1 MKEFDFIKWL
11 YKKQANAASSYTL
24 VYFKYYYYKSIKV
37 SRYIWTV
44 LHMRCY
50 FIELRTILYF
60 KGILLTYKGKQFFL
74 SGPSSYCHE
83 TNIPWQIWASA
94 KWELNFLLFIWRI
107 NIYLYNC
114 YSFHAHTLTLY
125 AALCYQSNYRA
136 AHALC
141 QHVDQKQLLYA
152 IRAEY
157 MSGPLR
163 QGFYDLLIA
172 LHLESHATTME
183 VCKNEYIIPLGK
195 ETFSK

>member
-1 MKEFDFIKWL
+1 MHRHSRTHRNGQASQVRHLKWKICKRFFRPL
-11 YKKQANAASSYTL
+11 R
-24 VYFKYYYYKSIKV
+24 I
-37 SRYIWTV
+37 SRMMVKIV
-44 LHMRCY
+44 
-50 FIELRTILYF
+50 
-60 KGILLTYKGKQFFL
+60 
-74 SGPSSYCHE
+74 
-83 TNIPWQIWASA
+83 
-94 KWELNFLLFIWRI
+94 NFS
-107 NIYLYNC
+107 
-114 YSFHAHTLTLY
+114 SFHAHTLTLY

-183 VCKNEYIIPLGK
+183 VCKNEYIIPLGRNFH
-195 ETFSK
+195 FSEPSKKSCGKTRRDYWDILTLISIIFLFNFLYRLPLRCEYV